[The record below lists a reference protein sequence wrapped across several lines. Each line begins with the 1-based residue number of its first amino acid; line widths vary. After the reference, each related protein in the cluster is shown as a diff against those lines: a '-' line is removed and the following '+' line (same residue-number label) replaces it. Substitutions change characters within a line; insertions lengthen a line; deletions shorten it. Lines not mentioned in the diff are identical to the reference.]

1 MALPLIITAVGT
13 GLKMGGDIYS
23 TIQTRKDLKRQAANY
38 DEQALLEEQ
47 ASQFDALQMSRKFDE
62 LIGEQTLSIAS
73 SGSELEGS
81 AMDILA
87 QSDRDKMTSVNNIL
101 QAGRNKAGALRDTAS
116 QARKAR
122 SKVLVSGLLGASGGA
137 ANLATKPPYKG
148 GA

>member
-1 MALPLIITAVGT
+1 MALPLIAIAGA
-13 GLKMGGDIYS
+13 GLKLGGDIYS
-23 TIQTRKDLKRQAANY
+23 TIETRKALKKQAANY

-47 ASQFDALQMSRKFDE
+47 ASKFDALQMSRKFDE
-62 LIGEQTLSIAS
+62 LIGEQTLNIAT

-87 QSDRDKMTSVNNIL
+87 QSDRDKAASVSNIL
-101 QAGRNKAGALRDTAS
+101 QAGRNKAMALRDAAS

-122 SKVLVSGLLGASGGA
+122 SKVLVSGILGAAGGA
-137 ANLATKPPYKG
+137 ANLATKLPYKG